1 MQTSQRGLEFLKR
14 HEGVVLRA
22 YRCPAGVWTI
32 GAGLTR
38 GSGVV
43 DPQPGMTITAEAA
56 DRLLAEALARNY
68 EPRVARA
75 LVAPAQHEFD
85 GAVSFDFNTG
95 AIHRASWVTA
105 FARRDWQGVA
115 EGLMRWTRGGGK
127 VLPGLERR
135 RQDEL
140 RLMRDGDY
148 GAGARW
154 PRLPGLAR
162 VTLDLGPAEMEAARA
177 ALDRLGYATGS
188 DPRGIAEVAVRA
200 FQEAHGLT
208 VDGVLGRATLS
219 TLQRVLDSRSRAAAP
234 AATAAAGAA
243 ETGTG
248 AASGVAD
255 LPGLDLAGPVLLA
268 AAALWA
274 AWLAWTYRDAIAGWL
289 HPKAPRLAAWLR
301 SF

>member
-1 MQTSQRGLEFLKR
+1 MRTSTQGIEFLKR

-43 DPQPGMTITAEAA
+43 DPQPGMVITAEAA

-75 LVAPAQHEFD
+75 LFAPAQHEFD

-95 AIHRASWVTA
+95 AIHRASWVAA
-105 FARRDWQGVA
+105 FTRRDWTGVA

-135 RQDEL
+135 RAEEL
-140 RLMRDGDY
+140 VLMRDGDY

-162 VTLDLGPAEMEAARA
+162 VTLDLSGDEMEAARA
-177 ALDRLGYATGS
+177 ALDRLGFAPGT
-188 DPRGIAEVAVRA
+188 DRHGIAETAVRA
-200 FQEAHGLT
+200 FQERHGLT
-208 VDGVLGRATLS
+208 VDGILGRATLS
-219 TLQRVLDSRSRAAAP
+219 TLQREIDARGAAAAP
-234 AATAAAGAA
+234 TVGVVMGAG
-243 ETGTG
+243 ESIG
-248 AASGVAD
+248 GVAPD
-255 LPGLDLAGPVLLA
+255 VLGVPGGEWLGPGLIALGAL
-268 AAALWA
+268 AALW
-274 AWLAWTYRDAIAGWL
+274 LAWRYRDLVAARL
-289 HPKAPRLAAWLR
+289 HTAAPRVAAWLR